1 MDKLSISPSRLSCP
15 FRFPKSGRFLLLP
28 LQANNAFEA
37 MAAAADTAPGNPAVL
52 SDVIAHQLGPLPR
65 LLDGFASGCAT
76 LPPLATASSTTNFG
90 SSLPNSMGG
99 GGGGGDIISNAS
111 PNSSLKRPKSECL
124 EEDDRPPGKKFAR
137 GDSTGGVGGAGA
149 ATSGGGSDAAGNGNS
164 GAGSG
169 GLGIGAAGH
178 MSSRSENGGGASPSP
193 AAAAPPASNNLLAQP
208 ATADFRHGGGE
219 EMVALLKAKVGRLFS
234 LEAEYTHV
242 RSNNANGSVLA
253 ACGVNGTAATAVGGV
268 ASDSSV
274 KPEGSRPDG
283 VGGGETGADSGG
295 ADDLR
300 RVLYRLKAVRAG
312 QFVAYIQFDVAGN
325 EFRPCDVSVLSW
337 GEAGE
342 GSASATDANGGVE
355 AEDGGSA
362 GVGDSAAT
370 GQRGFMDALDGT
382 TPWRTSQHTAFI
394 RVSGHAYQVWYSY
407 LF

>member
-1 MDKLSISPSRLSCP
+1 MDKLSIHLLTYISL
-15 FRFPKSGRFLLLP
+15 LLLP
-28 LQANNAFEA
+28 QICSIFIPSLSLSLSQANNAFEA
-37 MAAAADTAPGNPAVL
+37 MAAAADTASGNPAVL
-52 SDVIAHQLGPLPR
+52 SDVIANQLGPLPR
-65 LLDGFASGCAT
+65 LLDGFASGCAA
-76 LPPLATASSTTNFG
+76 LPPLTTSSSTNNFG

-99 GGGGGDIISNAS
+99 GGGGAEINSTAASN
-111 PNSSLKRPKSECL
+111 NSLKRPKSECL
-124 EEDDRPPGKKFAR
+124 EEDDRPPGKKIAR
-137 GDSTGGVGGAGA
+137 GDSTGGVGGSGA
-149 ATSGGGSDAAGNGNS
+149 AASGGASDGTGNGNS

-219 EMVALLKAKVGRLFS
+219 EMVALLKAKVGRHFS

-242 RSNNANGSVLA
+242 RSNNGNG
-253 ACGVNGTAATAVGGV
+253 

-274 KPEGSRPDG
+274 KPEGAGPD
-283 VGGGETGADSGG
+283 GGETGADGGG

-337 GEAGE
+337 SEAGE
-342 GSASATDANGGVE
+342 GSASATDTNGGVE

-362 GVGDSAAT
+362 GVGGDSAAT
-370 GQRGFMDALDGT
+370 ASRGFMDALDGT

-394 RVSGHAYQVWYSY
+394 RVSGHAYQVRCLYFFFMTSFFWY
-407 LF
+407 F